1 MLKTDLKSIST
12 PKKKKIDSN
21 SKTTGHEKRR

>member
-12 PKKKKIDSN
+12 PKKKIDSN
-21 SKTTGHEKRR
+21 SKTTGHEKKR